1 MYALQ
6 ADLLHGEEV
15 SSTGW
20 DPKAKTNLTRDL
32 SKTNQTSFRDGTC
45 RPYQALHT
53 AVEGPDT
60 RSMDIGNGS
69 RVRYIIRDDP
79 STDSNPSHEVLS
91 PRVGG
96 DHQGV
101 TGTSAEGGDPS
112 SHYLRRLCEQH
123 FHCSQKQW
131 ESEAHPQPKEAEH
144 LCNIRTFQNGGCQM
158 CQGLAKSER
167 VHVQAGSKRCIPH
180 SAGPDVTPDFLE
192 IPVAREGVSVHRSSL
207 WAGFRTPSVYQA
219 DETGLGMS
227 ESQGNSSGCLPRRFS
242 DNRKDHIRSRSSLPG
257 YKTADG
263 DIGVCSQR
271 GEVRAESSSTDRVPW
286 VYDQLMLDDNLFA
299 IPKDKEHQTEM
310 LQSLEGPSNDCEEVV
325 SGDRDACGHKV
336 SSAPCTSPL
345 SSPATVEDRRTSP
358 PPLLR
363 VYSDSELSEHSGPT
377 VVGHSSQ
384 SPQWETNCTAP
395 SESDNRVGRVQH
407 RMGGSLQ
414 LTQDGRPVVLFRGY
428 SPHQCEGVISVI
440 SGSPD
445 ICTRPTGDPC
455 PSEDRQRDCSLL
467 HQSLGRHT
475 LQYSD
480 ESYLRDVELVLTEGN
495 LPVSGTS
502 TRETEPDCRS
512 GVTVQSRQLR
522 VEAGSNH
529 FPADNEDSRSMPR
542 RSFCLETNCT
552 TSRLH
557 ELETRSR
564 VSSDRCYESGLVTG
578 KVLCFPTILPNRE
591 MPGQSTTG
599 EGSGV
604 STDCPIVANST
615 VVPSTALSDDSRTCT
630 ASKLSNT
637 VVESQQGTSSSS
649 NSAISETSRM
659 ASIRSSLQGQG
670 ISQEASEIIL
680 ASWRKNTET
689 AYSCNWRR
697 WQVWCRE
704 RCVDPLCASIGQI
717 LDFLTSQFAEGKQ
730 FRTLNSY
737 RSAISMTHPPID
749 GVVIGKHPLIS
760 RFMRGVFNNRPPQPR
775 YNFTWDVAKVLS
787 HIRSLG
793 TNDTLPMKEL
803 THKLATILALANASR
818 SSEIHALDV
827 KYMTVSHTGVTFT
840 LKKLTKSSRPGKQCS
855 LFYPSLQQD
864 PLLCPVLTLRNYLSR
879 TAKYRKDQ
887 STNLFLAVVKPYRP
901 VHKSTIARWIK
912 TLIHEAGID
921 GQFSAHSIRG
931 AATTAAVMQGMSVG
945 DIMKVADWASDTTFK
960 RFYYR
965 PMERPSA
972 NMSLLTSLTTE

>member
-1 MYALQ
+1 M
-6 ADLLHGEEV
+6 G
-15 SSTGW
+15 
-20 DPKAKTNLTRDL
+20 
-32 SKTNQTSFRDGTC
+32 
-45 RPYQALHT
+45 
-53 AVEGPDT
+53 
-60 RSMDIGNGS
+60 
-69 RVRYIIRDDP
+69 
-79 STDSNPSHEVLS
+79 
-91 PRVGG
+91 
-96 DHQGV
+96 
-101 TGTSAEGGDPS
+101 
-112 SHYLRRLCEQH
+112 
-123 FHCSQKQW
+123 
-131 ESEAHPQPKEAEH
+131 
-144 LCNIRTFQNGGCQM
+144 
-158 CQGLAKSER
+158 
-167 VHVQAGSKRCIPH
+167 
-180 SAGPDVTPDFLE
+180 
-192 IPVAREGVSVHRSSL
+192 
-207 WAGFRTPSVYQA
+207 
-219 DETGLGMS
+219 
-227 ESQGNSSGCLPRRFS
+227 
-242 DNRKDHIRSRSSLPG
+242 
-257 YKTADG
+257 
-263 DIGVCSQR
+263 
-271 GEVRAESSSTDRVPW
+271 
-286 VYDQLMLDDNLFA
+286 DQL
-299 IPKDKEHQTEM
+299 
-310 LQSLEGPSNDCEEVV
+310 
-325 SGDRDACGHKV
+325 
-336 SSAPCTSPL
+336 
-345 SSPATVEDRRTSP
+345 
-358 PPLLR
+358 
-363 VYSDSELSEHSGPT
+363 YS
-377 VVGHSSQ
+377 
-384 SPQWETNCTAP
+384 P

-455 PSEDRQRDCSLL
+455 PSEDRQHDCSLL

-495 LPVSGTS
+495 LSVSGTS

-542 RSFCLETNCT
+542 RSFRLETNCT

-564 VSSDRCYESGLVTG
+564 VSSEKCYAFPPFSLIGRCLAKVQREKVPELV
-578 KVLCFPTILPNRE
+578 L
-591 MPGQSTTG
+591 
-599 EGSGV
+599 
-604 STDCPIVANST
+604 IVANST

-775 YNFTWDVAKVLS
+775 YSFTWDVAKVLS

-827 KYMTVSHTGVTFT
+827 KCMTVSHTGVTFT
-840 LKKLTKSSRPGKQCS
+840 LKKANEVVTSREAM
-855 LFYPSLQQD
+855 FF
-864 PLLCPVLTLRNYLSR
+864 VLP
-879 TAKYRKDQ
+879 
-887 STNLFLAVVKPYRP
+887 FLATGPSPVPGLNLKKLSVPYSQVQEGSVNKP
-901 VHKSTIARWIK
+901 VSCS
-912 TLIHEAGID
+912 G
-921 GQFSAHSIRG
+921 
-931 AATTAAVMQGMSVG
+931 
-945 DIMKVADWASDTTFK
+945 
-960 RFYYR
+960 
-965 PMERPSA
+965 
-972 NMSLLTSLTTE
+972 